1 MPKSNI
7 VLSTELEGVQL
18 FSRGKVRDLYDLG
31 EQLLIV
37 ATDRISAFDY
47 VIPNGIPYKG
57 QVLTGLSA
65 FWFEY
70 TQDVVP
76 NHIISTDVA
85 EYPEILAPHR
95 EILQGRSMFVK
106 KAERIDIECVVR
118 GHIAG
123 SAWKEYRQSGTVCGQ
138 KLPTGLAESEQ
149 LPEFLFTPATKA
161 DSGHDENISVAQME
175 SIVGAE
181 LTGKLRDASVAIYTK
196 GREYAASKGILLA
209 DTKFEFGLLDGEL
222 IVIDEMLT
230 PDSSRFWPMETYEP
244 GCVQN
249 SFDKQ
254 YVRDYLESLD
264 WDKQPPVPELPE
276 EVVQRTSERYLEA
289 YQKLTGKPLVS
300 AG

>member
-1 MPKSNI
+1 MPKPNI